1 MSNPQTT
8 AYGDIGTR
16 SGVALE
22 KAFLKRAQN
31 FLILERFGQVSVQ
44 ERNKGTTRKFR
55 EIKSLSITNALT
67 PVVEGV
73 TPDGQKIVTRDVRS
87 ASTSTPTS
95 SAPRTRST
103 TSTRTARRSWPNS
116 TICAPSR
123 PR

>member
-73 TPDGQKIVTRDVRS
+73 TPDGQKIVTRDVPVS
-87 ASTSTPTS
+87 LD
-95 SAPRTRST
+95 
-103 TSTRTARRSWPNS
+103 
-116 TICAPSR
+116 
-123 PR
+123 